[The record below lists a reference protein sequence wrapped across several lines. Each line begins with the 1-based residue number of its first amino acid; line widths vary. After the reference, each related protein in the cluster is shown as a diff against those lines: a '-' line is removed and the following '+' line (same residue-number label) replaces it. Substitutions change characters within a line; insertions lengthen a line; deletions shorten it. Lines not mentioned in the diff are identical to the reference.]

1 MASGRH
7 VAKFRPMSDFEDAFL
22 DSTYLKLDEGA
33 LAFIFTKE
41 RVEAAKGL
49 SVEEARERLA
59 SHHEELVRLYGETT
73 KRILMDAF
81 WHDLFED
88 LAEREEDVVF
98 AFINLALGRIE
109 DAEVEAARVAEV
121 KKYQARLKKK

>member
-1 MASGRH
+1 
-7 VAKFRPMSDFEDAFL
+7 MSDFEDAFL
-22 DSTYLKLDEGA
+22 DSEYLKLDEGA

-41 RVEAAKGL
+41 RVEAAKAL
-49 SVEEARERLA
+49 SAEDASARLA
-59 SHHEELVRLYGETT
+59 KHHEELVRLYGEAT

-88 LAEREEDVVF
+88 LADREEDVMF

-109 DAEVEAARVAEV
+109 DEEVEAARVAEV
-121 KKYQARLKKK
+121 KKYQARLKKNKK

>member
-1 MASGRH
+1 
-7 VAKFRPMSDFEDAFL
+7 MSDDFDDAFL
-22 DSTYLKLDEGA
+22 DSTYLKLDDGA

-41 RVEAAKGL
+41 RVEAATAI
-49 SVEEARERLA
+49 SPEEASALLDK
-59 SHHEELVRLYGETT
+59 HQDELVRIYGETT

-88 LAEREEDVVF
+88 LFEREDEVVF
-98 AFINLALGRIE
+98 AFINLALGRITDE
-109 DAEVEAARVAEV
+109 KVEAARVAEV